1 LPKDNSLAYFGA
13 ILEQTKQVFKHQHQ
27 GSPSISRKEV
37 EVVVDFSRDG
47 RVAEAVV
54 EHSGVVVHLIKLFSS
69 SSTPNLKKAGV
80 VFTTL
85 HFHRNLRISPLSQ
98 SVSLN

>member
-1 LPKDNSLAYFGA
+1 LPKDYSLANFGA

-54 EHSGVVVHLIKLFSS
+54 EHSGVVVHLIKLFFFFVHAE
-69 SSTPNLKKAGV
+69 LKKKLGWC
-80 VFTTL
+80 
-85 HFHRNLRISPLSQ
+85 SQ
-98 SVSLN
+98 PFIFIVTYESAH